1 MYWLKRKL
9 RKINW
14 SLIANLN
21 GYVLICLGLLMVLPT
36 ICSLIYKE
44 DVVYDFLITIAICLV
59 VGFGLS
65 KIKRSRRD
73 FFARD
78 GMIAVGLCW
87 ITASLFGGL
96 PYFISQEMWIVSL
109 KLSLDLLR
117 PDPQSF
123 RMLRRYQKESYFGEA
138 LLTGSAEWES
148 WFLFKPL
155 FRKRMNAPCISFE
168 PSRQGPSLEN

>member
-96 PYFISQEMWIVSL
+96 PYFISQEI
-109 KLSLDLLR
+109 
-117 PDPQSF
+117 
-123 RMLRRYQKESYFGEA
+123 
-138 LLTGSAEWES
+138 
-148 WFLFKPL
+148 
-155 FRKRMNAPCISFE
+155 
-168 PSRQGPSLEN
+168 PS

>member
-1 MYWLKRKL
+1 
-9 RKINW
+9 
-14 SLIANLN
+14 
-21 GYVLICLGLLMVLPT
+21 MVLPT

-96 PYFISQEMWIVSL
+96 PYFISQEIPSYVDCFFEAVSG
-109 KLSLDLLR
+109 
-117 PDPQSF
+117 F
-123 RMLRRYQKESYFGEA
+123 TT
-138 LLTGSAEWES
+138 TGSSIVPDVTALSKGILFWRSFTHWIGGMGILVFIQAFIPKANERSMHIIRAES
-148 WFLFKPL
+148 PGPL
-155 FRKRMNAPCISFE
+155 
-168 PSRQGPSLEN
+168 LEN